1 VASDFSTFTI
11 SNLSLGYSTY
21 SDYRAI
27 RPLGAPELTDAEK
40 ALVGIYNETW
50 SHSKC
55 TPGSNAMVISASEE
69 AAYGRLYVK
78 FLVTSDGSAYTGYAT
93 LEGNKLIVPVGGQSH
108 PKFGTIWNPD
118 QVVEL
123 TVNTDGTLSMSSW
136 QDGNYNTLSNYVA
149 TKVAS
154 GGQESDKDP
163 LVEKV
168 CGEYVEDFSAPYG
181 YPAKGV
187 LKITE
192 SDNPAQG
199 NVMLS
204 FCSSPNKI
212 YGTVKAGSPYP
223 TITVDGTDSNLGP
236 VKVTL
241 SFVEDASPVMVYAMN
256 CTIGGSSVSYYSATR
271 K

>member
-1 VASDFSTFTI
+1 
-11 SNLSLGYSTY
+11 
-21 SDYRAI
+21 
-27 RPLGAPELTDAEK
+27 
-40 ALVGIYNETW
+40 
-50 SHSKC
+50 
-55 TPGSNAMVISASEE
+55 
-69 AAYGRLYVK
+69 
-78 FLVTSDGSAYTGYAT
+78 
-93 LEGNKLIVPVGGQSH
+93 
-108 PKFGTIWNPD
+108 
-118 QVVEL
+118 
-123 TVNTDGTLSMSSW
+123 MSSW

-236 VKVTL
+236 AKVTL